1 MEAIVTTETIV
12 GLTEFIKIA
21 KQDPKAEVECKLLS
35 GKIQTKDVADRILN
49 SILTLSVGLQT
60 EEHRLSISYPD
71 STRVVIYEPQNIHKL
86 CLNNTFKEV
95 PLTVEKKSRY
105 FEGSLGKKDILDVTD
120 GSMRFTLRSEVD
132 VRKDWE
138 GNPSDPKAHV
148 RMIHRK
154 SFTTS
159 DELFRIDF
167 SMVKSRG
174 VNSRMT
180 IRDILRQPHT
190 YELEIEFINRKTTV
204 SNELVVQELI
214 RLTTVLSQAFYQSP
228 FLLKVSDIQRY
239 QQEFKTSGHVFF
251 NPVTMVRRH
260 LNLDNPH
267 NIGKGYTVTN
277 KADGERSGLY
287 VARDRKVL
295 RVTSNMQITWTG
307 VTAIDDSHSNDF
319 VDGEYIQDKQLFC
332 IFDIYRLRNRD
343 TRSLPLIKSDEDT
356 LKTPLNSRLGCAK
369 LFVEDMRTQ
378 FVTLPSMTPLRV
390 ETKLFLAG
398 DGASMEDAIKT
409 MLETQFEYQTDGLI
423 FTPRMSG
430 VAPPDDRKGRTWN
443 RVYKW
448 KPADQNSI
456 DFLLKITD
464 TETYDIVATTKA
476 RKGELYVSRT
486 PTDDIIYPRET
497 MNGEY
502 VPKVL
507 PTDLQRVAET
517 NTRIPSVFQ
526 PSVPRDPDAYQILVP
541 VSEKGVCVDKSGI
554 KVEDNTIV
562 ECSFDTDT
570 RRWTI
575 MRTRY
580 DKTFQYRVLR
590 EPQYGNDIT
599 VANSIWTSMHVPI
612 TEDMV
617 KTFISNPPDDTY
629 EDDMYY
635 RDDLKRCSRSYNDVY
650 DFHNR
655 VKEELYKTSV
665 HRGDSLL
672 ELAVGRGGDLHKWK
686 KIQPGCVVGIDVSL
700 ANIESPTQGSAVRY
714 LSDKK
719 RNPHD
724 YLPPVLYIQGDMTF
738 YPLFQQDDKYMPILT
753 GAEKA
758 TTEYLSKFEG
768 LTSFEAISCQFAIHY
783 ACESE
788 EIFRN
793 FAKNLEKYGKNLF
806 FGTCLD
812 GQAVYSLLIGKK
824 THLFGSEKQVC
835 GEFTKEYLDKDS
847 WTEEFGLGVKVYL
860 ESFERPALEYLVP
873 FQKITEILKEHGYE
887 LVDSKMFSELYS
899 QQTNITLTQD
909 QQIFSFLNRTF
920 VFKKTKKEVEVVE
933 VIETALPEKEVIVE
947 EKKPKIRKLK
957 TGSEPEPILFFGADE
972 SKGEYR
978 SFSNMSNHPL
988 KVDGKEYPTVE
999 HYFQSE
1005 KARLFKDD
1013 ESHEKML
1020 KAKTAKAVKAMG
1032 RKVKPFVQEEWDAK
1046 RDSIMKEGLR
1056 AKFTQHPEL
1065 RKQLLETGDKKIGE
1079 ASARDLYWGIG
1090 TSIESE
1096 KSKVPSKWRGKNKMG
1111 ELLMELRN
1119 TFKTESSSDNV
1130 KE

>member
-95 PLTVEKKSRY
+95 PLSVEKKSRY

-423 FTPRMSG
+423 FTPRISG

-443 RVYKW
+443 
-448 KPADQNSI
+448 
-456 DFLLKITD
+456 L
-464 TETYDIVATTKA
+464 
-476 RKGELYVSRT
+476 
-486 PTDDIIYPRET
+486 
-497 MNGEY
+497 
-502 VPKVL
+502 
-507 PTDLQRVAET
+507 
-517 NTRIPSVFQ
+517 
-526 PSVPRDPDAYQILVP
+526 
-541 VSEKGVCVDKSGI
+541 
-554 KVEDNTIV
+554 
-562 ECSFDTDT
+562 
-570 RRWTI
+570 
-575 MRTRY
+575 
-580 DKTFQYRVLR
+580 
-590 EPQYGNDIT
+590 
-599 VANSIWTSMHVPI
+599 
-612 TEDMV
+612 
-617 KTFISNPPDDTY
+617 
-629 EDDMYY
+629 
-635 RDDLKRCSRSYNDVY
+635 
-650 DFHNR
+650 
-655 VKEELYKTSV
+655 
-665 HRGDSLL
+665 SL
-672 ELAVGRGGDLHKWK
+672 
-686 KIQPGCVVGIDVSL
+686 
-700 ANIESPTQGSAVRY
+700 
-714 LSDKK
+714 
-719 RNPHD
+719 
-724 YLPPVLYIQGDMTF
+724 
-738 YPLFQQDDKYMPILT
+738 
-753 GAEKA
+753 
-758 TTEYLSKFEG
+758 
-768 LTSFEAISCQFAIHY
+768 IH
-783 ACESE
+783 
-788 EIFRN
+788 I
-793 FAKNLEKYGKNLF
+793 
-806 FGTCLD
+806 
-812 GQAVYSLLIGKK
+812 
-824 THLFGSEKQVC
+824 
-835 GEFTKEYLDKDS
+835 
-847 WTEEFGLGVKVYL
+847 
-860 ESFERPALEYLVP
+860 
-873 FQKITEILKEHGYE
+873 
-887 LVDSKMFSELYS
+887 
-899 QQTNITLTQD
+899 
-909 QQIFSFLNRTF
+909 
-920 VFKKTKKEVEVVE
+920 
-933 VIETALPEKEVIVE
+933 
-947 EKKPKIRKLK
+947 
-957 TGSEPEPILFFGADE
+957 SEPTRP
-972 SKGEYR
+972 Y
-978 SFSNMSNHPL
+978 
-988 KVDGKEYPTVE
+988 
-999 HYFQSE
+999 
-1005 KARLFKDD
+1005 
-1013 ESHEKML
+1013 
-1020 KAKTAKAVKAMG
+1020 
-1032 RKVKPFVQEEWDAK
+1032 
-1046 RDSIMKEGLR
+1046 
-1056 AKFTQHPEL
+1056 
-1065 RKQLLETGDKKIGE
+1065 
-1079 ASARDLYWGIG
+1079 
-1090 TSIESE
+1090 
-1096 KSKVPSKWRGKNKMG
+1096 
-1111 ELLMELRN
+1111 
-1119 TFKTESSSDNV
+1119 
-1130 KE
+1130 